1 MNQVRITFNDNSG
14 DVLSMI
20 SANVSRALTAM
31 GTVAVGQ
38 IVRTMQRAYWRPIWL
53 TGDLQRDVNYEA
65 HESEHSVDIG
75 SSLSYATYVHEGT
88 SRMRGRP
95 YITDALTS
103 ADGMEALKEVAQD
116 ALSQGFE

>member
-14 DVLSMI
+14 DVLRMI

-53 TGDLQRDVNYEA
+53 TGDLQRDVSFEA
-65 HESEHSVDIG
+65 HESEHAVDVG
-75 SSLSYATYVHEGT
+75 SSLNYATYVHEGT

-95 YITDALTS
+95 YITDAMTS
-103 ADGMEALKEVAQD
+103 ASGADAIRAAAESALR
-116 ALSQGFE
+116 QGF

>member
-31 GTVAVGQ
+31 GTVAVGL

-53 TGDLQRDVNYEA
+53 TGDLQRDVNYEV
-65 HESEHSVDIG
+65 HDSEHAVDVG
-75 SSLSYATYVHEGT
+75 NSLNYAPYVHDGT

-103 ADGMEALKEVAQD
+103 ASGTEAIRSAAEN
-116 ALSQGFE
+116 ALMQGF

>member
-1 MNQVRITFNDNSG
+1 MGQVKITFNDHSR
-14 DVLSMI
+14 DVLSLI
-20 SANVSRALTAM
+20 SANVTRALTAM

-53 TGDLQRDVNYEA
+53 TGDLQRDVNYEV
-65 HESEHSVDIG
+65 HDSEHAVDVG
-75 SSLSYATYVHEGT
+75 NSLNYATYVHEGT

-103 ADGMEALKEVAQD
+103 AGGTEAIRGAAEN
-116 ALSQGFE
+116 ALRQGF

>member
-1 MNQVRITFNDNSG
+1 MNQVKITFTDHSA
-14 DVLSMI
+14 DVLRMI
-20 SANVSRALTAM
+20 AANVSRALTAM

-65 HESEHSVDIG
+65 HESEHSVDVG
-75 SSLSYATYVHEGT
+75 NSLNYATYVHEGT

-103 ADGMEALKEVAQD
+103 ASSADAIRGAAENALR
-116 ALSQGFE
+116 QGF

>member
-1 MNQVRITFNDNSG
+1 MGQVKITFADHSA

-20 SANVSRALTAM
+20 AANVSRALTAM

-53 TGDLQRDVNYEA
+53 TGDLQRDVSYEV
-65 HESEHSVDIG
+65 HESEHAVDVG
-75 SSLSYATYVHEGT
+75 NSLNYATYVHEGT

-103 ADGMEALKEVAQD
+103 ASGAD
-116 ALSQGFE
+116 AIRGAAESELRQGF

>member
-1 MNQVRITFNDNSG
+1 MNQVKITFTDHSA

-20 SANVSRALTAM
+20 AANVSRALTAM

-53 TGDLQRDVNYEA
+53 TGDLQRDVNYEV
-65 HESEHSVDIG
+65 HDSEHAVDVG
-75 SSLSYATYVHEGT
+75 NSLNYATYVHEGT

-103 ADGMEALKEVAQD
+103 ASGADAIRTAAENALR
-116 ALSQGFE
+116 QGF